1 MKSTLLTFVALLFI
15 FTITAQNLENS
26 TLWKISGNNLEKP
39 SYLFGTIHL
48 TCNASFDED
57 AKKALDETTQ
67 IVLEIDMDD
76 PALQQKMMGDMF
88 MKEGKTINDFLSEE
102 DYKIIDTFFLENLGI
117 SLKNMQNL
125 KPFFLS
131 TMLYPKM
138 LDCPI
143 QSYELE
149 LVKIAKTQEEEI
161 LGLETIEDQLLV
173 FDTIPYQDQINDLLR
188 TAKDKLKYDKE
199 NFSKM
204 LKLYDD
210 EDISK
215 LLKMIIEDENYSF
228 GKYQDVFLNNRNK
241 NWISKIKSYSKDKPT
256 FFAVGAG
263 HLAGEE
269 GVINLLRKAGFTVT
283 AL

>member
-1 MKSTLLTFVALLFI
+1 MKYKLFLSLALFTFLTI
-15 FTITAQNLENS
+15 NAQQLENT
-26 TLWKISGNNLEKP
+26 TLWKITGNGLEKP

-48 TCNASFDED
+48 TCDASFDD
-57 AKKALDETTQ
+57 AINIALDETTQ

-88 MKEGKTINDFLSEE
+88 MKDGKTLKDFISEE
-102 DYKIIDTFFLENLGI
+102 DYTMLDVFFKKHVGMSIE
-117 SLKNMQNL
+117 NMQNM

-138 LDCPI
+138 LDCPM

-149 LVKIAKTQEEEI
+149 LVKIAKQQQEEVK
-161 LGLETIEDQLLV
+161 GLETIEDQLEV
-173 FDTIPYQDQINDLLR
+173 FDKIPYEEQIKDLLK
-188 TAKDKLKYDKE
+188 TAKDDLKYDKA
-199 NFSKM
+199 NFAKM
-204 LKLYDD
+204 LEVYGD

-215 LLKMIIEDENYSF
+215 LLKMIVEDKNYSF
-228 GKYQDVFLNNRNK
+228 GKYQDIFLNQRNK
-241 NWISKIKSYSKDKPT
+241 NWISKIESYSKDQST

-269 GVINLLRKAGFTVT
+269 GVINLLRASGFTVT

>member
-1 MKSTLLTFVALLFI
+1 MKYKLFLSLALFTFLTI
-15 FTITAQNLENS
+15 SAQQLENT
-26 TLWKISGNNLEKP
+26 TLWKITGNGLEKP

-48 TCNASFDED
+48 TCDASFDG
-57 AKKALDETTQ
+57 AINTALDETTQ

-88 MKEGKTINDFLSEE
+88 MKDGKTLKDFISEE
-102 DYKIIDTFFLENLGI
+102 DYTMLDAFFKKHVGMSIE
-117 SLKNMQNL
+117 NMQNM

-138 LDCPI
+138 LDCPM

-149 LVKIAKTQEEEI
+149 LVKIAKQQQEEVK
-161 LGLETIEDQLLV
+161 GLETIEDQLEV
-173 FDTIPYQDQINDLLR
+173 FDKIPYEEQIKDLLK
-188 TAKDKLKYDKE
+188 TAKDDLKYDKA
-199 NFSKM
+199 NFTKM
-204 LKLYDD
+204 LEVYGD

-215 LLKMIIEDENYSF
+215 LLKMIVEDKNYSF
-228 GKYQDVFLNNRNK
+228 GEYQDIFLNQRNK
-241 NWISKIKSYSKDKPT
+241 NWISKIESYSKDQST

-269 GVINLLRKAGFTVT
+269 GVINLLRASGFTLT

>member
-1 MKSTLLTFVALLFI
+1 MKYKLFLSLALFTFLTI
-15 FTITAQNLENS
+15 SAQQLENT
-26 TLWKISGNNLEKP
+26 TLWKITGNGLEKP

-48 TCNASFDED
+48 TCDASFDD
-57 AKKALDETTQ
+57 AINIALDETTQ

-88 MKEGKTINDFLSEE
+88 MKDGKTLKDFISEE
-102 DYKIIDTFFLENLGI
+102 DYTMLDVFFKKHVGMSIE
-117 SLKNMQNL
+117 NMQNM

-138 LDCPI
+138 LDCPM

-149 LVKIAKTQEEEI
+149 LVKIAKQQQEEVK
-161 LGLETIEDQLLV
+161 GLETIEDQLEV
-173 FDTIPYQDQINDLLR
+173 FDKIPYEEQIKDLLK
-188 TAKDKLKYDKE
+188 TAKDDLKYDKA
-199 NFSKM
+199 NFAKM
-204 LKLYDD
+204 LEVYGD

-215 LLKMIIEDENYSF
+215 LLKMIVEDKNYSF
-228 GKYQDVFLNNRNK
+228 GKYQDIFLNQRNK
-241 NWISKIKSYSKDKPT
+241 NWISKIESYSKDQST

-269 GVINLLRKAGFTVT
+269 GVINLLRASGFTVT